1 MKKLFTLLLMGS
13 MSAANLLQAQVLPN
27 FGFDSWKGKGNC
39 GITYLTATTASSNQ
53 QNRPGDEPAGWS
65 GSNINQVMNIT
76 ALCTQGTDEG
86 NYTKLKNYNAFG
98 QIVPAYLTLGS
109 PWVFA
114 YGSGF
119 DMMNYAKFGDGG
131 SCGGIEFAY
140 KPDALKFKY
149 KHPSTTEETAHA
161 IAYLWKGTFTSNVP
175 SACDKNGTI
184 TNYTQLDDVDR
195 VVLGKQTDGIN
206 TKGELIASLD
216 YEITETT
223 TTWQEV
229 TIPLNYQSN
238 SVPEKL
244 NVIFS
249 AGDYWTRANLKGN
262 SELHIDDVQF
272 VYYSELASLT
282 FNGNDIFKAGEA
294 AYDLSDTKYDADK
307 LAYTANGKGAIV
319 ETSYDEA
326 SALLTLTVKGNDWS
340 ETNLNQHV
348 YTIQFAKEVAETQQ
362 YSNTLLVNAFG
373 TPTEPTLNT
382 INLIRYKDGSYSF
395 ELKQF
400 AFGWMSMGDIVINKL
415 DVLTENDIT
424 TYSKANEMVYIEGL
438 GTEVPVNLKAT
449 VSKGNMT
456 ATINIPLGEE
466 MEVNVSFAPCLVID
480 NTQNAIVET
489 DGLHNVTFN
498 RTFPIGWS
506 SICLPYATTTEN
518 LGAVQVQAFT
528 GCDQNTLT
536 FQKVGNGELAAHT
549 PYLIYFENAT
559 TKSDTP
565 WFCIDG
571 ISAGNPVSVTH
582 GNVTF
587 TGNYEA
593 GRNMEGLYGVAEKDG
608 AQYIMRG
615 GANSTLGSTGAYF
628 TVSGS
633 EVNTLRIRLEGTGT
647 GISDVEAGK
656 GGQTFDVY
664 SLNGIKVRSQAA
676 TTDGLPKGIYLING
690 KKHIVK

>member
-13 MSAANLLQAQVLPN
+13 VSAANLLQAQALPN

-39 GITYLTATTASSNQ
+39 GITYLTATTATSNQ

-76 ALCTQGTDEG
+76 GLCTQGKDEG
-86 NYTKLKNYNAFG
+86 NYTKLKNSYILG
-98 QIVPAYLTLGS
+98 QTIPAYLTLGS

-114 YGSGF
+114 YGSMF
-119 DMMNYAKFGDGG
+119 EMVDYADFGDGG

-149 KHPSTTEETAHA
+149 KHPSRTGETAHA

-184 TNYTQLDDVDR
+184 TTYTQLNDVDR
-195 VVLGKQTDGIN
+195 AVLGKQTDGIS

-340 ETNLNQHV
+340 TENLNEHV
-348 YTIQFAKEVAETQQ
+348 YTIQFTKEVAETQQ

-373 TPTEPTLNT
+373 KPTEPTLNT

-395 ELKQF
+395 ELKGF
-400 AFGWMSMGDIVINKL
+400 EFGGMTMGDIVINNL
-415 DVLTENDIT
+415 DVYTENDIT
-424 TYSKANEMVYIEGL
+424 TYSKANEEVYIEGL
-438 GTEVPVNLKAT
+438 SGSVPITLKAL

-456 ATINIPLGEE
+456 ATINIPLSEG

-489 DGLHNVTFN
+489 DGLYNVTFN

-506 SICLPYATTTEN
+506 SICLPYATTVEA
-518 LGAVQVQAFT
+518 LGAVQIQEFT
-528 GCDQNTLT
+528 GCEQNTLT
-536 FQKVGNGELAAHT
+536 FQKIENGELAAHT

-559 TKSDTP
+559 TESDTP
-565 WFCIDG
+565 WFCVDG
-571 ISAGNPVSVTH
+571 ISTGKPVSVTH

-615 GANSTLGSTGAYF
+615 GAGSTLGSTGAYF

-633 EVNTLRIRLEGTGT
+633 EVNSLRLRLDGIETNISGVQTGQDGQAFDIYTL
-647 GISDVEAGK
+647 S
-656 GGQTFDVY
+656 
-664 SLNGIKVRSQAA
+664 GIKVRSQAA

>member
-13 MSAANLLQAQVLPN
+13 VSAANLLQAQALPN

-39 GITYLTATTASSNQ
+39 GITYLTATTATSNQ

-76 ALCTQGTDEG
+76 GLCTQGKDEG
-86 NYTKLKNYNAFG
+86 NYTKLKNSYILG
-98 QIVPAYLTLGS
+98 QTIPAYLTLGS

-114 YGSGF
+114 YGSMF
-119 DMMNYAKFGDGG
+119 EMVDYADFGDGG

-149 KHPSTTEETAHA
+149 KHPSTTGETAHA

-184 TNYTQLDDVDR
+184 TTYTQLNDVDR
-195 VVLGKQTDGIN
+195 AVLGKQTDGIS

-238 SVPEKL
+238 SVAEKL

-340 ETNLNQHV
+340 TENLNEHV
-348 YTIQFAKEVAETQQ
+348 YTIQFTKEVAETQQ

-395 ELKQF
+395 ELKGF
-400 AFGWMSMGDIVINKL
+400 EFGGMTMGDIVINNL
-415 DVLTENDIT
+415 DVYTENDIT
-424 TYSKANEMVYIEGL
+424 TYSKANEEVYIEGL
-438 GTEVPVNLKAT
+438 GVSVPITLKAL

-456 ATINIPLGEE
+456 ATINIPLSEG

-489 DGLHNVTFN
+489 DGLYNVTFN

-506 SICLPYATTTEN
+506 SICLPYATTVEA
-518 LGAVQVQAFT
+518 LGAVQIQEFT
-528 GCDQNTLT
+528 GCEQNTLT
-536 FQKVGNGELAAHT
+536 FQKIENGELAAHT

-559 TKSDTP
+559 TESDTP
-565 WFCIDG
+565 WFCVDG
-571 ISAGNPVSVTH
+571 ISTGKPVSVTH

-615 GANSTLGSTGAYF
+615 GAGSTLGSTGAYF

-633 EVNTLRIRLEGTGT
+633 EVNSLRLRLDGIETNISGVHFVNDWESFEIYTL
-647 GISDVEAGK
+647 S
-656 GGQTFDVY
+656 
-664 SLNGIKVRSQAA
+664 GIKVRSQAA

>member
-1 MKKLFTLLLMGS
+1 
-13 MSAANLLQAQVLPN
+13 
-27 FGFDSWKGKGNC
+27 
-39 GITYLTATTASSNQ
+39 
-53 QNRPGDEPAGWS
+53 
-65 GSNINQVMNIT
+65 MNIT
-76 ALCTQGTDEG
+76 GLCTQGKDEG
-86 NYTKLKNYNAFG
+86 NYTKLKNSYILG
-98 QIVPAYLTLGS
+98 QTIPAYLTLGS

-114 YGSGF
+114 YGSMF
-119 DMMNYAKFGDGG
+119 EMVDYADFGDGG

-149 KHPSTTEETAHA
+149 KHPSTTGETAHA

-184 TNYTQLDDVDR
+184 TTYTQLNDVDR
-195 VVLGKQTDGIN
+195 AVLGKQTDGIS

-340 ETNLNQHV
+340 TENLNEHV
-348 YTIQFAKEVAETQQ
+348 YTIQFTKEVAETQQ

-395 ELKQF
+395 ELKGF
-400 AFGWMSMGDIVINKL
+400 EFGGMTMGDIVINNL
-415 DVLTENDIT
+415 DVYTENDIT
-424 TYSKANEMVYIEGL
+424 TYSKANEEVYIEGL
-438 GTEVPVNLKAT
+438 GVSVPITLKAL

-456 ATINIPLGEE
+456 ATINIPLSEG

-489 DGLHNVTFN
+489 DGLYNVTFN

-506 SICLPYATTTEN
+506 SICLPYATTVEA
-518 LGAVQVQAFT
+518 LGAVQIQEFT
-528 GCDQNTLT
+528 GCEQNTLT
-536 FQKVGNGELAAHT
+536 FQKIENGELAAHT

-559 TKSDTP
+559 TESDTP
-565 WFCIDG
+565 WFCVDG
-571 ISAGNPVSVTH
+571 ISTGKPVSVTH

-615 GANSTLGSTGAYF
+615 GAGSTLGSTGAYF

-633 EVNTLRIRLEGTGT
+633 EVNSLRLRLDGIETNISGVQTGQDGQAFDIYTL
-647 GISDVEAGK
+647 S
-656 GGQTFDVY
+656 
-664 SLNGIKVRSQAA
+664 GIKVRSQAA

>member
-13 MSAANLLQAQVLPN
+13 VSAANLLQAQALPN

-39 GITYLTATTASSNQ
+39 GITYLTATTATSNQ

-76 ALCTQGTDEG
+76 GLCTQGKDEG
-86 NYTKLKNYNAFG
+86 NYTKLKNSYILG
-98 QIVPAYLTLGS
+98 QTIPAYLTLGS

-114 YGSGF
+114 YGSMF
-119 DMMNYAKFGDGG
+119 EMVDYADFGDGG

-149 KHPSTTEETAHA
+149 KHPSTTGETAHA

-184 TNYTQLDDVDR
+184 TTYTQLNDVDR
-195 VVLGKQTDGIN
+195 AVLGKQTDGIS

-294 AYDLSDTKYDADK
+294 AYDLSDTDK

-340 ETNLNQHV
+340 TENLNEHV
-348 YTIQFAKEVAETQQ
+348 YTIQFTKEVAETQQ

-395 ELKQF
+395 ELKGF
-400 AFGWMSMGDIVINKL
+400 EFGEMTMGDIVINNL
-415 DVLTENDIT
+415 DVYTENDIT
-424 TYSKANEMVYIEGL
+424 TYSKANEEVYIEGL
-438 GTEVPVNLKAT
+438 GVSVPITLKAL

-456 ATINIPLGEE
+456 ATINIPLSEGR
-466 MEVNVSFAPCLVID
+466 EVNVSFAPCLVID

-489 DGLHNVTFN
+489 DGLYNVTFN

-506 SICLPYATTTEN
+506 SICLPYATTVEA
-518 LGAVQVQAFT
+518 LGAVQIQEFT
-528 GCDQNTLT
+528 GCEQNTLT
-536 FQKVGNGELAAHT
+536 FQKIENGELAAHT

-559 TKSDTP
+559 TESDTP
-565 WFCIDG
+565 WFCVDG
-571 ISAGNPVSVTH
+571 ISTGKPVSVTH

-615 GANSTLGSTGAYF
+615 GAGSTLGSTGAYF

-633 EVNTLRIRLEGTGT
+633 EVNSLRLRLDGIETNISGVQTGQDGQAFDIYTL
-647 GISDVEAGK
+647 S
-656 GGQTFDVY
+656 
-664 SLNGIKVRSQAA
+664 GIKVRSQAA

>member
-13 MSAANLLQAQVLPN
+13 VSAANLLQAQALPN

-39 GITYLTATTASSNQ
+39 GITYLTATTATSNQ

-76 ALCTQGTDEG
+76 SLCTQGKDKG
-86 NYTKLKNYNAFG
+86 NYTKLKNSYILG
-98 QIVPAYLTLGS
+98 QTIPAYLTLGS

-114 YGSGF
+114 YGSMLEMV
-119 DMMNYAKFGDGG
+119 DYADFGDGG

-149 KHPSTTEETAHA
+149 KHPSTTGETAHA

-184 TNYTQLDDVDR
+184 TTYTQLNDVDR
-195 VVLGKQTDGIN
+195 AVLGKQTDGIS

-307 LAYTANGKGAIV
+307 LVYTANGKGAIV

-340 ETNLNQHV
+340 TENLNEHV
-348 YTIQFAKEVAETQQ
+348 YTIQFTKEVTETQQ

-395 ELKQF
+395 ELKGF
-400 AFGWMSMGDIVINKL
+400 KFGGMTMGDIVINNL
-415 DVLTENDIT
+415 DVYTKNDIT
-424 TYSKANEMVYIEGL
+424 TYSKANEKVYIEGL
-438 GTEVPVNLKAT
+438 GWSVPITLKAL

-456 ATINIPLGEE
+456 ATINIPLNEG

-489 DGLHNVTFN
+489 DGLYNVTFN

-506 SICLPYATTTEN
+506 SICLPYATTVEA
-518 LGAVQVQAFT
+518 LGAVQIQEFT
-528 GCDQNTLT
+528 GCEQNTLT
-536 FQKVGNGELAAHT
+536 FQKIENGELAAHT

-559 TKSDTP
+559 TESDTP
-565 WFCIDG
+565 WFCVDG
-571 ISAGNPVSVTH
+571 ISTGKPVSVTH

-615 GANSTLGSTGAYF
+615 GAGSTLGSTGAYF

-633 EVNTLRIRLEGTGT
+633 EVNSLRLRLDGIETNISGVQTGQDGQAFDIYTL
-647 GISDVEAGK
+647 S
-656 GGQTFDVY
+656 
-664 SLNGIKVRSQAA
+664 GIKVRSQAA

>member
-1 MKKLFTLLLMGS
+1 MKKLFTLLLMGCAIS
-13 MSAANLLQAQVLPN
+13 SAHAQYQLPN
-27 FGFDSWKGKGNC
+27 SDFEGEWVKNEITSKIGKVTHSEDTPEAWHSFYHADGDYKDLALGLMANQAGTVEKTTGYDGTGFS
-39 GITYLTATTASSNQ
+39 ATIIS
-53 QNRPGDEPAGWS
+53 R
-65 GSNINQVMNIT
+65 
-76 ALCTQGTDEG
+76 
-86 NYTKLKNYNAFG
+86 KNAFG
-98 QIVPAYLTLGS
+98 SISNGNLTTGIVHMGSTTADDPANYNYSKTDDANGHCKFAGYPDSVKIWTKFVPAGAQTDQASMNIILHTDAGYKDPSGIMGDEAEKASRIAKAYLPINASADWTAQTLAFDYNGDLYS
-109 PWVFA
+109 TYKGQKYLLVSFSTNVKP
-114 YGSGF
+114 GSG
-119 DMMNYAKFGDGG
+119 AAG
-131 SCGGIEFAY
+131 
-140 KPDALKFKY
+140 DAL
-149 KHPSTTEETAHA
+149 S
-161 IAYLWKGTFTSNVP
+161 
-175 SACDKNGTI
+175 
-184 TNYTQLDDVDR
+184 VDH
-195 VVLGKQTDGIN
+195 I
-206 TKGELIASLD
+206 SL
-216 YEITETT
+216 
-223 TTWQEV
+223 
-229 TIPLNYQSN
+229 
-238 SVPEKL
+238 
-244 NVIFS
+244 
-249 AGDYWTRANLKGN
+249 
-262 SELHIDDVQF
+262 
-272 VYYSELASLT
+272 VYNSELASLT

-340 ETNLNQHV
+340 TENLNEHV

-395 ELKQF
+395 ELKGF
-400 AFGWMSMGDIVINKL
+400 EFGGMTMGDIIINNL
-415 DVLTENDIT
+415 DVYTKNDIT
-424 TYSKANEMVYIEGL
+424 TYSKANEKVYIEGL
-438 GTEVPVNLKAT
+438 GRSVPITLKAL

-456 ATINIPLGEE
+456 ATINIPLNEG

-489 DGLHNVTFN
+489 DGLYNVTFN

-506 SICLPYATTTEN
+506 SICLPYATTVEA
-518 LGAVQVQAFT
+518 LGAVQIQEFT
-528 GCDQNTLT
+528 GCEQNTLT
-536 FQKVGNGELAAHT
+536 FQKIENGELAAHT

-559 TKSDTP
+559 TESDTP
-565 WFCIDG
+565 WFCVDG
-571 ISAGNPVSVTH
+571 ISAGKPVSVTH

-615 GANSTLGSTGAYF
+615 GAGSTLGSTGAYF

-633 EVNTLRIRLEGTGT
+633 EVNSLQLRLDGIETNISGVQTGQDGQAFDIYTL
-647 GISDVEAGK
+647 S
-656 GGQTFDVY
+656 
-664 SLNGIKVRSQAA
+664 GIKVRSQAA

>member
-13 MSAANLLQAQVLPN
+13 VSAANLLQAQALPN

-39 GITYLTATTASSNQ
+39 GITYLTATTATSNQ

-76 ALCTQGTDEG
+76 GLCTQGKDEG
-86 NYTKLKNYNAFG
+86 NYTKLKNSYILG
-98 QIVPAYLTLGS
+98 QTIPAYLTLGS

-114 YGSGF
+114 YGSMF
-119 DMMNYAKFGDGG
+119 EMVDYADFGDGG

-149 KHPSTTEETAHA
+149 KHPSTTGETAHA

-184 TNYTQLDDVDR
+184 TTYTQLNDVDR
-195 VVLGKQTDGIN
+195 AVLGKQTDGIS

-340 ETNLNQHV
+340 TENLNEHV
-348 YTIQFAKEVAETQQ
+348 YTIQFTKEVAETQQ
-362 YSNTLLVNAFG
+362 YSNTLLVNTFG

-395 ELKQF
+395 ELKGF
-400 AFGWMSMGDIVINKL
+400 EFGEMTMDDIVINNL
-415 DVLTENDIT
+415 DVYTENDIT
-424 TYSKANEMVYIEGL
+424 TYSKANEEVYIEGL
-438 GTEVPVNLKAT
+438 GVSVPITLKAL

-456 ATINIPLGEE
+456 ATINIPSSEG

-489 DGLHNVTFN
+489 DGLYNVTFN

-506 SICLPYATTTEN
+506 SICLPYATTVEA
-518 LGAVQVQAFT
+518 LGAVQIQEFT
-528 GCDQNTLT
+528 GCEQNTLT
-536 FQKVGNGELAAHT
+536 FQKIENGELAAHT

-559 TKSDTP
+559 TESDTP
-565 WFCIDG
+565 WFCVDG
-571 ISAGNPVSVTH
+571 ISTGKPVSVTH

-615 GANSTLGSTGAYF
+615 GAGSTLGSTGAYF

-633 EVNTLRIRLEGTGT
+633 EVNSLRLRLDGIETNISGVQTGQDGQAFDIYTL
-647 GISDVEAGK
+647 S
-656 GGQTFDVY
+656 
-664 SLNGIKVRSQAA
+664 GIKVRSQAA

>member
-13 MSAANLLQAQVLPN
+13 VSAANLLQAQALPN

-39 GITYLTATTASSNQ
+39 GITYLTATTATSNQ

-340 ETNLNQHV
+340 TENLNEHV

-395 ELKQF
+395 ELKGF
-400 AFGWMSMGDIVINKL
+400 EFGGMTMGDIVINNL
-415 DVLTENDIT
+415 DVYTENDIT
-424 TYSKANEMVYIEGL
+424 TYSKANEEVYIEGL
-438 GTEVPVNLKAT
+438 GVSVPITLKVL

-456 ATINIPLGEE
+456 ATINIPLSEG

-489 DGLHNVTFN
+489 DGLYNVTFN

-506 SICLPYATTTEN
+506 SICLPYATTVEA
-518 LGAVQVQAFT
+518 LGAVQIQEFT
-528 GCDQNTLT
+528 GCEQNTLT
-536 FQKVGNGELAAHT
+536 FQKIENGELAAHT

-559 TKSDTP
+559 TESDTP
-565 WFCIDG
+565 WFCVDG
-571 ISAGNPVSVTH
+571 ISTGKPVSVTH

-615 GANSTLGSTGAYF
+615 GAGSTLGSTGAYF

-633 EVNTLRIRLEGTGT
+633 EVNSLRLRLDGIETNISGVQTGQDGQAFDIYTL
-647 GISDVEAGK
+647 S
-656 GGQTFDVY
+656 
-664 SLNGIKVRSQAA
+664 GIKVRSQAA

>member
-1 MKKLFTLLLMGS
+1 MKKLFTLLLMGCAIS
-13 MSAANLLQAQVLPN
+13 SAHAQYQLPN
-27 FGFDSWKGKGNC
+27 SDFEGEWVKNKITSKAGKVTHSEDTPEAWHSFYHADGNYKNLALGLMPNQAGTVEKTTGYDGTGFSATIISRKNSFGSISNGNLTT
-39 GITYLTATTASSNQ
+39 GIVHMGSTTADDPANYNYSKTDDANGHCKFAGYPDSVKIWTKFVPAGAQTDQASMNIILHTDTGYKD
-53 QNRPGDEPAGWS
+53 PSGIMGDEAEKAS
-65 GSNINQVMNIT
+65 RI
-76 ALCTQGTDEG
+76 A
-86 NYTKLKNYNAFG
+86 K
-98 QIVPAYLTLGS
+98 AYLPINASADWTAQTLAFDYNGDLYS
-109 PWVFA
+109 TYKGQKYLLVSFSTNVKP
-114 YGSGF
+114 GSG
-119 DMMNYAKFGDGG
+119 AAG
-131 SCGGIEFAY
+131 
-140 KPDALKFKY
+140 DAL
-149 KHPSTTEETAHA
+149 S
-161 IAYLWKGTFTSNVP
+161 
-175 SACDKNGTI
+175 
-184 TNYTQLDDVDR
+184 VDH
-195 VVLGKQTDGIN
+195 I
-206 TKGELIASLD
+206 SL
-216 YEITETT
+216 
-223 TTWQEV
+223 
-229 TIPLNYQSN
+229 
-238 SVPEKL
+238 
-244 NVIFS
+244 
-249 AGDYWTRANLKGN
+249 
-262 SELHIDDVQF
+262 
-272 VYYSELASLT
+272 VYNSELASLT

-294 AYDLSDTKYDADK
+294 AYDLSDTKYDTDK
-307 LAYTANGKGAIV
+307 LAYTANGKGATI
-319 ETSYDEA
+319 ETSYNEA

-340 ETNLNQHV
+340 VTNLNQHV
-348 YTIQFAKEVAETQQ
+348 YTIQFAKEVVETQQ

-373 TPTEPTLNT
+373 TPAEPTQNT

-400 AFGWMSMGDIVINKL
+400 AFVGMLMGDIVINNL

-456 ATINIPLGEE
+456 ATINIPLGEG
-466 MEVNVSFAPCLVID
+466 MEVNVSFAPCLIID
-480 NTQNAIVET
+480 NTQDVIVET
-489 DGLHNVTFN
+489 DGLYNITFN
-498 RTFPIGWS
+498 RLFPAGWS

-571 ISAGNPVSVTH
+571 ISAGKPTSVTH

-587 TGNYEA
+587 VGNYEA
-593 GRNMEGLYGVAEKDG
+593 GKNMEGLYGVAEKAG
-608 AQYIMRG
+608 EQYIMRG
-615 GANSTLGSTGAYF
+615 GKGSTLGSTGAYF

-664 SLNGIKVRSQAA
+664 SLNGIKVRSQAT